1 MLTLRKPLASIAFRV
16 VLPILGLGAAAC
28 TAARPAPPAA
38 PLKPLR
44 AATLDEVLAAYDA
57 YCESGTTLS
66 ASGNLDVRDRRTGK
80 GRSLGVRVIASRGGK
95 LYLKGSVSVITAVE
109 VVSNGERFWFQ
120 VPSKKT
126 VWTGVAAGE
135 ARDAGTDDAPY
146 QAIRPSDITSAL
158 LPEPLAPREGE
169 TVLLDADR
177 ESFTLTL
184 AVPAH
189 GRGMARRRVS
199 VDRETL
205 QPVRLRRYDERGDI
219 ETDVT
224 LAAWTEGQPHQVEI
238 RRPVQGYEA
247 ALRLDK
253 VERNVPAPER
263 AFAPR
268 TPEGYTVVEVR

>member
-28 TAARPAPPAA
+28 TTARPATPAA

-44 AATLDEVLAAYDA
+44 AATLDEVLAAYDS

-80 GRSLGVRVIASRGGK
+80 GRTLGVRVVATRGGR

-126 VWTGVAAGE
+126 VWTGAAAGE
-135 ARDAGTDDAPY
+135 AREAGTEEAPY
-146 QAIRPSDITSAL
+146 QALRPSDITSAL
-158 LPEPLAPREGE
+158 LPEPLAPRDGE

-184 AVPAH
+184 AGPSA
-189 GRGMARRRVS
+189 GRGVARRRVS
-199 VDRETL
+199 VDRDTL
-205 QPVRLRRYDERGDI
+205 QPTRLRRYDERGDI

-224 LAAWTEGQPHQVEI
+224 LSAWTDGAPRQIDI

-247 ALRLDK
+247 AFHLDK

-263 AFAPR
+263 AFVPR
-268 TPEGYTVVEVR
+268 TPDGYAVVEVR

>member
-1 MLTLRKPLASIAFRV
+1 MLTLRKSAASIGFRV
-16 VLPILGLGAAAC
+16 VLLILGLGAAAC
-28 TAARPAPPAA
+28 TTARPATPAA

-44 AATLDEVLAAYDA
+44 AATLDEVLAAYDS

-80 GRSLGVRVIASRGGK
+80 GRTLGVRVVATRGGR

-126 VWTGVAAGE
+126 VWTGAAAGE
-135 ARDAGTDDAPY
+135 AREAGTEEAPY
-146 QAIRPSDITSAL
+146 QALRPSDITSAL

-184 AVPAH
+184 AGPSA
-189 GRGMARRRVS
+189 GRGVARRRVS
-199 VDRETL
+199 VDRDTL
-205 QPVRLRRYDERGDI
+205 QPTRLRRYDERGDV

-224 LAAWTEGQPHQVEI
+224 LSAWTDGAPRQIDI

-247 ALRLDK
+247 VFHLDK

-263 AFAPR
+263 AFVPR
-268 TPEGYTVVEVR
+268 TPDGYAVVEVR

>member
-1 MLTLRKPLASIAFRV
+1 PARVPRQRGGGGQAPRRSARGAAGHCEGRRPRRHRRRHRAPGDGGGGGEPVRHRGTHLGPPRGPGRPRGGRVLTLRKPLASIAFRA
-16 VLPILGLGAAAC
+16 VLPILGLGAVAC

-44 AATLDEVLAAYDA
+44 MATLDEVLAAYDS

-80 GRSLGVRVIASRGGK
+80 GRTLGVRVIATRGGR

-126 VWTGVAAGE
+126 VWTGAAAGE

-146 QAIRPSDITSAL
+146 QAIRPADITSAL
-158 LPEPLAPREGE
+158 LPEPLTPREGE

-177 ESFTLTL
+177 DAFTLTL
-184 AVPAH
+184 AAPAQ
-189 GRGMARRRVS
+189 GRGV
-199 VDRETL
+199 
-205 QPVRLRRYDERGDI
+205 
-219 ETDVT
+219 
-224 LAAWTEGQPHQVEI
+224 
-238 RRPVQGYEA
+238 
-247 ALRLDK
+247 
-253 VERNVPAPER
+253 
-263 AFAPR
+263 
-268 TPEGYTVVEVR
+268 